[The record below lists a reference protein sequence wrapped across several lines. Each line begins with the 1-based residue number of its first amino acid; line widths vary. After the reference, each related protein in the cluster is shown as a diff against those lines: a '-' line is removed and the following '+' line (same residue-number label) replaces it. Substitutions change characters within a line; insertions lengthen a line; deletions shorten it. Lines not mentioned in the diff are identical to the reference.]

1 MSSLT
6 RHTLLGYMGHKVVV
20 WSLHMVWKTEC
31 LRACI
36 HLERLSLGLEVRPTF
51 ARRLWCHTH
60 NIMVLMLAVLLITPL
75 VRDYLLNYARSLIYT
90 TSLSY
95 ANIIA
100 ADCSFDLLE
109 EGEAG
114 KVSRPV
120 LSLRIAD
127 SSSHSCGL

>member
-1 MSSLT
+1 
-6 RHTLLGYMGHKVVV
+6 
-20 WSLHMVWKTEC
+20 
-31 LRACI
+31 
-36 HLERLSLGLEVRPTF
+36 
-51 ARRLWCHTH
+51 
-60 NIMVLMLAVLLITPL
+60 MVLILTHSVLVLVLAVLLLTPL